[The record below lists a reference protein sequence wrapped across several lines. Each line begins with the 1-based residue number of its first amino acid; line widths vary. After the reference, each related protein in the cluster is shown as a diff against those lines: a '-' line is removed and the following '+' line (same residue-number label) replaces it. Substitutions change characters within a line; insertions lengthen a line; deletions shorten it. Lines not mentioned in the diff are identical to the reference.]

1 MNALTLSTV
10 VGLALARAS
19 GARIESGPDGLVLA
33 TAARRGLLRAD
44 AFTVGNVVV
53 TTRPALD
60 PQLLAHEARHATQW
74 AWCVVL
80 FLPLYAAAMAWSWA
94 LTGDRWSRN
103 WFERDA
109 GLAAGSYV
117 ESPTR
122 WARRDR
128 RGQPE

>member
-33 TAARRGLLRAD
+33 TGARGGLLRAD
-44 AFTVGNVVV
+44 AVTVGNVVV
-53 TTRPALD
+53 TTRTALD

-80 FLPLYAAAMAWSWA
+80 FLPLYAVAMAWSWVI
-94 LTGDRWSRN
+94 TGDRWSRN

-109 GLAAGSYV
+109 GLVSGSYV

-122 WARRDR
+122 WARRVE